1 MLRAMRENA
10 KWIFYILAFAFV
22 GWLVFDVGMGVTGR
36 GQYGGADVVLKVNGR
51 AIHVPQYQQVL
62 QAAYDQYRH
71 QGAGRLTREDEQQI
85 SDQVVKQLV
94 QQVLFEQEYKRLG
107 ITVSDEEVIQAAR
120 SSPPPEIMGTPEFQ
134 TNGQFDIS
142 KWQRFLASGSDPRF
156 LEQLEARYRDQIP
169 QLKLAQYVTADVY
182 VSDAKLWRIYR
193 DLHEAVTVALLA
205 MRPEQIA
212 DADTPVSDAEL
223 EGYYRAHAAEFK
235 QRAMAFLSF
244 VAVSRVPDAADS
256 AAARARVRRLRA
268 EAVQG
273 PAKFEEV
280 AKRESADSVS
290 GAKGGDLGWIRP
302 DASGFDPLFLKG
314 LKGLTP
320 GEVSAPVLSSFG
332 YHLIR
337 VDAARGDSVRVRHIL
352 VPVVLQGAHLDAVDA
367 RADSL
372 DRLAAE
378 RTEPGALDSAA
389 RRLHLPLE
397 RAPTLVQGERLVLGG
412 PAVPDVTVWA
422 FEGRVPGE
430 TSPVI
435 EGPAAYYVFRLDSLA
450 PERVP
455 TLAEIRDRVLERAR
469 SERIQAYVTALRAQ
483 AKIVDRRKEVF
494 RPQSASGA

>member
-1 MLRAMRENA
+1 MMRAMRQNA
-10 KWIFYILAFAFV
+10 KWIFYILAFAV
-22 GWLVFDVGMGVTGR
+22 IGWLVFDVGMGVTGR
-36 GQYGGADVVLKVNGR
+36 GQYGGADVVLKVSGR
-51 AIHVPQYQQVL
+51 AVHVPQYQQAL

-273 PAKFEEV
+273 TAKFEEV
-280 AKRESADSVS
+280 GNREPAESAP
-290 GAKGGDLGWIRP
+290 ARK
-302 DASGFDPLFLKG
+302 AADPG
-314 LKGLTP
+314 SDP
-320 GEVSAPVLSSFG
+320 P
-332 YHLIR
+332 
-337 VDAARGDSVRVRHIL
+337 
-352 VPVVLQGAHLDAVDA
+352 
-367 RADSL
+367 
-372 DRLAAE
+372 
-378 RTEPGALDSAA
+378 
-389 RRLHLPLE
+389 
-397 RAPTLVQGERLVLGG
+397 
-412 PAVPDVTVWA
+412 
-422 FEGRVPGE
+422 
-430 TSPVI
+430 
-435 EGPAAYYVFRLDSLA
+435 
-450 PERVP
+450 
-455 TLAEIRDRVLERAR
+455 
-469 SERIQAYVTALRAQ
+469 
-483 AKIVDRRKEVF
+483 
-494 RPQSASGA
+494 